1 MTSEL
6 VNRFRL
12 ELKDSLDREHDA
24 FIAKVDRLQADLAI
38 TSLANAV
45 HTAMCEDATASAE
58 RLAGQL
64 RTSEDHLAIAEA
76 AIVRMNARIAEL
88 EAAVADAYSP
98 ADINAQMAHAIDV
111 LLDNAEQTK
120 AAASATVTTETIDA
134 PRIHSSWPSHV
145 DQWTEAG
152 IERWRDELATRIQK
166 RALTDDREGG
176 EYVG

>member
-45 HTAMCEDATASAE
+45 HTAMCEDATASAD

-88 EAAVADAYSP
+88 EAA
-98 ADINAQMAHAIDV
+98 
-111 LLDNAEQTK
+111 
-120 AAASATVTTETIDA
+120 ASATVTTETIDA
-134 PRIHSSWPSHV
+134 PRVHSSWPSHV

>member
-1 MTSEL
+1 VTSEL

-111 LLDNAEQTK
+111 LLDNAELEAVALASI
-120 AAASATVTTETIDA
+120 AAETIDA

-152 IERWRDELATRIQK
+152 IERWRDELATRVQK